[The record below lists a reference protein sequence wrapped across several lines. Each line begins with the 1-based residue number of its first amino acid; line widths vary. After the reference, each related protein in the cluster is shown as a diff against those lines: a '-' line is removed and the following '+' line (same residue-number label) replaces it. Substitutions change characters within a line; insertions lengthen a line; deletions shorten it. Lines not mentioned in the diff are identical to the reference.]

1 MKCTVRIYIEILLR
15 EEEIYWIQRSKAT
28 TLLKG
33 DNNTKFFHLLAS
45 GRNRKTK
52 ITQLEQEEGIIIGQN
67 NLKKY
72 ITDYYKK
79 LFGSPNLNHFSL
91 DEDTRDDIPQV
102 SNIENEL
109 LIGSFSE
116 AEIKKVV
123 FQLEHNK
130 APGPDGFPAEFY
142 QNFWEVIKKDLLAL
156 FEDFHNGILP
166 LHSLNFGV
174 VTLVPKKEAIKVE
187 NFRLICLLNVSFKI
201 FTKVL
206 TNRIS
211 IVAKK
216 IIQPTQTAFIPGRY
230 LLEGVV
236 ILHETIHEMHKRKKN
251 GVILKLDFEKA
262 YDKIKWP
269 FIQQVLRMKGF
280 SQTWCKWMQ

>member
-1 MKCTVRIYIEILLR
+1 MLR

-116 AEIKKVV
+116 AEIKKS
-123 FQLEHNK
+123 
-130 APGPDGFPAEFY
+130 GFP
-142 QNFWEVIKKDLLAL
+142 I
-156 FEDFHNGILP
+156 G
-166 LHSLNFGV
+166 
-174 VTLVPKKEAIKVE
+174 
-187 NFRLICLLNVSFKI
+187 
-201 FTKVL
+201 
-206 TNRIS
+206 
-211 IVAKK
+211 
-216 IIQPTQTAFIPGRY
+216 TQ
-230 LLEGVV
+230 
-236 ILHETIHEMHKRKKN
+236 
-251 GVILKLDFEKA
+251 
-262 YDKIKWP
+262 
-269 FIQQVLRMKGF
+269 
-280 SQTWCKWMQ
+280 